1 MDTLKPILIKQ
12 KKYYLTDDLLKLN
25 LTGLEDCANGRKII
39 DKRNLSKEDYIFA
52 KLKNNKWIA
61 TKSDDKT
68 DQVLISTKWA
78 KNNLDQ
84 EYDVDDEDSTS
95 SDDKDIG
102 NICFED
108 IDENF
113 QYCNFNGV
121 KVILMKKNGYI
132 NATKLCQA
140 VSGRRFSNWLRC
152 TQTNELIKA
161 ASKSTKIST
170 SKLMVMIYGGKNTTI
185 SGTYVHPILITQIAL
200 WISPEF
206 AIKISNWIE
215 EWKNYSSVNNIK
227 YFTSLSQL
235 KLYKQSNKEYTI
247 QCALHKKYGGTI
259 EAKTEMG
266 CIDLLTSKYL
276 IEIKNYNDWK
286 CALGQLFAYSME
298 YPNKI
303 KCMYLFNVGDN
314 KTSHIKKVCNKYDI
328 KLKIY
333 D

>member
-1 MDTLKPILIKQ
+1 MDTLKPILINQ

-25 LTGLEDCANGRKII
+25 LPELEDCTNGRKII

-52 KLKNNKWIA
+52 KLKNKKWIA
-61 TKSDDKT
+61 TKGDNNT
-68 DQVLISTKWA
+68 DQVLISTGWA

-84 EYDVDDEDSTS
+84 EDNLDDSTTS
-95 SDDKDIG
+95 NDKDIS

-108 IDENF
+108 IDEKFQSVNF
-113 QYCNFNGV
+113 CGF

-140 VSGRRFSNWLRC
+140 ASCRRFSNWIRC
-152 TQTNELIKA
+152 AQTAELIKA

-170 SKLMVMIYGGKNTTI
+170 SKLMVMIQGGKNTTI

-215 EWKNYSSVNNIK
+215 EWKKYSSVNNIK

-235 KLYKQSNKEYTI
+235 KLYKKSNREYII
-247 QCALHKKYGGTI
+247 QCALHKKYGGSI
-259 EAKTEMG
+259 EVETEMG
-266 CIDLLTSKYL
+266 CINLLTGKYL

-286 CALGQLFAYSME
+286 CALGQLLAYSVE

-303 KCMYLFNVGDN
+303 KCMYLFNVGNN